1 MKVRVN
7 INRMVLPER
16 SMSRRERMALGE
28 EIGRELSRL
37 LQHGPPAADAPPRG
51 TVPSIATQIAAA
63 IAPQLPQQPAPR
75 QTGRRS

>member
-1 MKVRVN
+1 MKVR
-7 INRMVLPER
+7 IDIKRMVLPER

-37 LQHGPPAADAPPRG
+37 LQHGAPAADAPRRRPA
-51 TVPSIATQIAAA
+51 PSVATQIAAA
-63 IAPQLPQQPAPR
+63 IAPQLPQQSAPR